1 MFYHVKD
8 LQFNARVSK
17 PDPRFA
23 RLLLEQFGGSNGE
36 LKAAMQYFVQAF
48 GARQPYPDKYDL
60 LMDIATEEFSHLEI
74 VGATIQMLLT
84 GVNGQ
89 LKAAADESEITSLLN
104 GKEAKENYIHEA
116 MTHPHFC
123 VLSGGGPLVTDSQGI
138 PWSGSYVNAN
148 GDLSV
153 DMRSNIAAESRA
165 KIVYEYLMQFT
176 DDPLVKETLRFL
188 MTREIAHFQ
197 MFEAA
202 LATIQPNFPP
212 GILQGDPKHSNTY
225 FNMSNGAEVRGPWN
239 QGKSSQLGEEYQYIN
254 DPLKHIKET
263 NSLLDQQQT
272 QTERNE
278 QMIQE
283 KDKQLAQQRG
293 EEIKIATMP
302 WEDEGIGWNKP
313 SRAQMKNQQPSQQE
327 QQQSTMPA
335 QTVPMQNAAGSQ
347 PIAEAGVSDK
357 MGLGTQESANTSES
371 LNTLSSQNTGQS
383 LNMNQRA
390 PVQDS
395 VLKKFFVDSLKDIYW
410 AEKQLV
416 KTLPRLK
423 KAADSEEL
431 QQAIADHL
439 EVTNEQVSRLEQ
451 IFEQLGS
458 KAQGKRCEAMEG
470 LITEGMN
477 VMENTEEGTSTRDA
491 ALIMA
496 SQKIEHYEIASYGS
510 LAQLAKTLGHNDIAE
525 MLHTTLDEEKEAD
538 ENLTNIA
545 ENKINTQ
552 AGEEG

>member
-48 GARQPYPDKYDL
+48 GARQPYPDKYDI

-104 GKEAKENYIHEA
+104 GKEAKENFIHDA
-116 MTHPHFC
+116 MMHPHFY
-123 VLSGGGPLVTDSQGI
+123 VLGGGGPLVTDSQGV

-148 GDLSV
+148 GDLTV
-153 DMRSNIAAESRA
+153 DLRSDMAAESRA

-176 DDPLVKETLRFL
+176 DDPHVKETLRFL

-225 FNMSNGAEVRGPWN
+225 FNLSNGAEVRGPWN

-254 DPLKHIKET
+254 DPLKYIKET

-272 QTERNE
+272 HTERNE

-293 EEIKIATMP
+293 EEIQFATMP
-302 WEDEGIGWNKP
+302 WEDEGIAWNKP
-313 SRAQMKNQQPSQQE
+313 SKAQMKNQQPSQE
-327 QQQSTMPA
+327 ELQQSRMPSQQATMQA
-335 QTVPMQNAAGSQ
+335 GGSQ
-347 PIAEAGVSDK
+347 PMMNRDTSKK
-357 MGLGTQESANTSES
+357 MEENPDTSGS
-371 LNTLSSQNTGQS
+371 LNTMSENKGQS
-383 LNMNQRA
+383 PNMNERQ

-395 VLKKFFVDSLKDIYW
+395 VLEKFFVDTLKDIYW

-416 KTLPRLK
+416 KTLPRMQR
-423 KAADSEEL
+423 AAESTEL
-431 QQAIADHL
+431 QEAIAEHL
-439 EVTNEQVSRLEQ
+439 EITNEQANRLEQ
-451 IFEQLGS
+451 IFEQMGK
-458 KAQGKRCEAMEG
+458 KAQAKKCEAMEG
-470 LITEGMN
+470 LITEGMR
-477 VMENTEEGTSTRDA
+477 MIEETESGTSTRDA

-496 SQKIEHYEIASYGS
+496 AQKIEHYEIATYGG
-510 LAQLAKTLGHNDIAE
+510 LAQLAKTLGYDDIAE
-525 MLHTTLDEEKEAD
+525 LLHTTLDEEKQAD

-545 ENKINTQ
+545 ESKINYQ
-552 AGEEG
+552 ATEEE